1 MSEWAKGPPDSL
13 VVDIHPAKEI
23 TLINIMNNWMEAAR
37 FSWDVQRVVALRMMR
52 LASGG
57 PRAVTEAEK
66 MLSEKAMAFGEAQI
80 KMAMALATGR
90 SFSTAAAKAYAPI
103 RRRVRANRRRL
114 SA

>member
-90 SFSTAAAKAYAPI
+90 NFSTAAAKAYAPI

>member
-1 MSEWAKGPPDSL
+1 

-23 TLINIMNNWMEAAR
+23 TLIDIMNNWMEAAR

>member
-1 MSEWAKGPPDSL
+1 
-13 VVDIHPAKEI
+13 
-23 TLINIMNNWMEAAR
+23 
-37 FSWDVQRVVALRMMR
+37 
-52 LASGG
+52 
-57 PRAVTEAEK
+57 